1 MRLEAQIGG
10 VKADIAKDRAAVAG
24 VFAKTLVELPG
35 AIVSLMTAAADKE
48 DPVAAMAIA
57 TRLCLHPAFLC
68 PTSLSS

>member
-10 VKADIAKDRAAVAG
+10 VKADIAKDRTAVAE

-57 TRLCLHPAFLC
+57 TRLYFHPAFFRRSFL
-68 PTSLSS
+68 PS